1 MATTT
6 RRRRP
11 VPTPVATPAVEPP
24 GHLLPHQRDQLPG
37 ATDGIVS
44 VPMQQ
49 AFRDL
54 SRGLVD
60 TDRGV
65 EADRA
70 YRKLKRD

>member
-1 MATTT
+1 MGTIS

-11 VPTPVATPAVEPP
+11 VPAPVATPVVEPP
-24 GHLLPHQRDQLPG
+24 GHLLPHQRDQQPG

-49 AFRDL
+49 AYRDL

>member
-1 MATTT
+1 MASTA

-11 VPTPVATPAVEPP
+11 APTPVATPAVEPA
-24 GHLLPHQRDQLPG
+24 GHLLPHQRDELSG

-49 AFRDL
+49 AYRDL

-65 EADRA
+65 VADRA

>member
-1 MATTT
+1 MATNP
-6 RRRRP
+6 RRRK
-11 VPTPVATPAVEPP
+11 PTPAPVATPVVEPA
-24 GHLLPHQRDQLPG
+24 GHLLPHQRDEQPG

-49 AFRDL
+49 AYRDL
-54 SRGLVD
+54 SSGLVD